1 MFGVA
6 NACMILAAIVF
17 LYLLRTTDGL
27 DFSING
33 GVLEITRTFLST
45 GLNIVLL
52 LLAWILYGNVK
63 EIYEITS
70 IAYLLNH
77 SDPSEYDSALSKN
90 NISMGI
96 GSVFGVLLSIIIL
109 SFRTDSLQL
118 ILFMLIFLVI
128 CAWVFIQNYF
138 DNDHEVFNLNT
149 VKNLN
154 IVEKTKNIEQNTVHY
169 FKNTVSTL
177 DFQKVKWSMDY
188 IIMKPKEIT
197 KEIDWGEILKK
208 TKIEYKMLYKL
219 IFVKTTLVPIL
230 LWSTGSIILF
240 GCWDTIVMTFFI
252 TFLDESLQDSGV
264 QNIIRSGFILIGI
277 LAIPAYALQL
287 FWIKKAKNYGKFNII
302 TMGIFVSAGALFG
315 LSIAGNFENLLGL
328 FMVLVLGIINSTG
341 YAASYPMSQSIFA
354 DEYNK
359 AYARTAESNVINADV
374 SAAPLKILNNF
385 ANAVGLIFGGALIS
399 FIGFSGMFIV
409 YGAAMLTWGIVSL
422 RKKKIWDLE

>member
-1 MFGVA
+1 M
-6 NACMILAAIVF
+6 M
-17 LYLLRTTDGL
+17 
-27 DFSING
+27 
-33 GVLEITRTFLST
+33 
-45 GLNIVLL
+45 LL
-52 LLAWILYGNVK
+52 LLAGILYGSVK

-77 SDPSEYDSALSKN
+77 SDTSEYDSALSKN

-96 GSVFGVLLSIIIL
+96 GSVFGVLLSILIL
-109 SFRTDSLQL
+109 SLRTDSIQL
-118 ILFMLIFLVI
+118 ILFVLIFLII

-149 VKNLN
+149 VKSLN
-154 IVEKTKNIEQNTVHY
+154 IIERTKDIEKNTVSY
-169 FKNTVSTL
+169 LKDTVSTL
-177 DFQKVKWSMDY
+177 DLQKIKGSMDY

-197 KEIDWGEILKK
+197 KEINWSEIIEK
-208 TKIEYKMLYKL
+208 TKVEYRMLYKL

-252 TFLDESLQDSGV
+252 TFLDESLKSSGA

-277 LAIPAYALQL
+277 LAVPAYALQL
-287 FWIKKAKNYGKFNII
+287 FWIKKSKIYGKFNII
-302 TMGIFVSAGALFG
+302 TMGIFVSAAALFG
-315 LSIAGNFENLLGL
+315 LSIAGNFENMIGLLIVVG
-328 FMVLVLGIINSTG
+328 LGIINSTG

-399 FIGFSGMFIV
+399 FIGFSGMFVV
-409 YGAAMLTWGIVSL
+409 YGGAMLAWGIMSI
-422 RKKKIWDLE
+422 RKKKLWGLE

>member
-1 MFGVA
+1 M
-6 NACMILAAIVF
+6 M
-17 LYLLRTTDGL
+17 
-27 DFSING
+27 
-33 GVLEITRTFLST
+33 
-45 GLNIVLL
+45 LL
-52 LLAWILYGNVK
+52 LLAGILYGSVK

-77 SDPSEYDSALSKN
+77 SDTSEYDSALSKN

-96 GSVFGVLLSIIIL
+96 GSVFGVLLSILIL
-109 SFRTDSLQL
+109 SLRTDSIQL
-118 ILFMLIFLVI
+118 ILFVLIFLII

-149 VKNLN
+149 VKSLN
-154 IVEKTKNIEQNTVHY
+154 IIERTKDIEKNTVSY
-169 FKNTVSTL
+169 LKDTVSTL
-177 DFQKVKWSMDY
+177 DFQKIKGSMDY

-197 KEIDWGEILKK
+197 KEINWGEIIEK
-208 TKIEYKMLYKL
+208 TKVEYRMLYKL

-252 TFLDESLQDSGV
+252 TFLDESLKSSGA

-277 LAIPAYALQL
+277 LAVPAYALQL
-287 FWIKKAKNYGKFNII
+287 FWIKKSKIYGKFNII
-302 TMGIFVSAGALFG
+302 TMGIFVSAAALFG
-315 LSIAGNFENLLGL
+315 LSIAGNFENMIGLLIVVG
-328 FMVLVLGIINSTG
+328 LGIINSTG

-399 FIGFSGMFIV
+399 FIGFSGMFVV
-409 YGAAMLTWGIVSL
+409 YGGAMLAWGIMSI
-422 RKKKIWDLE
+422 RKKKLWGLE